1 MIPIFFIGRHHAYAT
16 QAFGHCQSGRC
27 FLYRFIC
34 AGPHRARRTGVTGL
48 IPEAFHGTEDVVAGV
63 QTRTLTSEEQAY
75 IGLHARAFTPST
87 RIETI
92 PGR

>member
-1 MIPIFFIGRHHAYAT
+1 M
-16 QAFGHCQSGRC
+16 
-27 FLYRFIC
+27 
-34 AGPHRARRTGVTGL
+34 GL

-63 QTRTLTSEEQAY
+63 QTRTLNDQEQAY

-92 PGR
+92 PEAMSGYADSTLLTMLQVAAYTAPGMFEQGPP